1 MPHYHFPMT
10 PTTPRYPEDKGFLTV
25 PTDDV
30 AQPSSQ
36 LIRVASDSTGD
47 ILNRDNAP
55 STPRIHFTIHTS
67 TRRVIA

>member
-10 PTTPRYPEDKGFLTV
+10 PTTPRCPEDKGFLTV
-25 PTDDV
+25 PTNDV

-36 LIRVASDSTGD
+36 LIRVASDSTGE
-47 ILNRDNAP
+47 ILNRDIAP
-55 STPRIHFTIHTS
+55 STPLTHFTIYTL